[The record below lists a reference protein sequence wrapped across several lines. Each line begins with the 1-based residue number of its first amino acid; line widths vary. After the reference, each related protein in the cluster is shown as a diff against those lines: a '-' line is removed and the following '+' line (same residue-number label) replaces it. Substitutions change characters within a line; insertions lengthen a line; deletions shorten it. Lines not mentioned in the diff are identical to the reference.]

1 MQPWDVKTALETM
14 TILVDTREQPTD
26 RSRRRL
32 ARMGVPHER
41 IKLDFGDYSA
51 KCSALDLRD
60 KVAVERKMDL
70 NELSG
75 CFCQQRGRFVREFQ
89 RAADAGAKTYLLI
102 ENASID
108 DVYRH
113 AYKTQM
119 SAESMAASIW
129 AWCARYN
136 CQLVFC
142 SAANS
147 GKIIHDI
154 LYRELKERLEAMPDE
169 EVTDDA
175 KRVD

>member
-1 MQPWDVKTALETM
+1 MRPWDVKDALETM
-14 TILVDTREQPTD
+14 IILVDTREQQTD
-26 RSRRRL
+26 RAKRRL

-41 IKLDFGDYSA
+41 VKLDYGDYSA

-60 KVAVERKMDL
+60 KVVIERKMDL

-75 CFCQQRGRFVREFQ
+75 CFCQQRSRFTREFQ

-113 AYKTQM
+113 AYNTKM
-119 SAESMAASIW
+119 VPEAMAASIW

-136 CQLVFC
+136 CQIVFC
-142 SAANS
+142 SAMNS
-147 GKIIHDI
+147 GKVIHDI

-169 EVTDDA
+169 EGPDGERLD
-175 KRVD
+175 